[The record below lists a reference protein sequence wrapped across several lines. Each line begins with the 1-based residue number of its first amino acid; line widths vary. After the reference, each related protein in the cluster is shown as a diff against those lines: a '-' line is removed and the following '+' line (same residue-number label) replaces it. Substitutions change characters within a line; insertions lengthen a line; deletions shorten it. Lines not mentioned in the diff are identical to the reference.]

1 MNHAP
6 RELCYDAA
14 MSERRETMRDLF
26 AADAAIRAFT
36 LDEIDAIRAA
46 GRQRS
51 YAAGDLIVEANARG
65 NSMFVL
71 REGEVVVELPLSDD
85 VILGPGS
92 YFGELSFI
100 NPDHRRSATIR
111 ARTACT
117 VDVLDQGSVDQLSRE
132 HPKALLTLLRR
143 TTAFLVE
150 KEEQLIRQ
158 LRAEKAELE
167 RTLDYLRRTREEAD
181 YQELLAQTDGL
192 TGLYNRRCLDAQLP
206 RFIERAARGGRGL
219 AVIMLDLDHFKP
231 VNDTLGHAAG
241 DAVLKA
247 MADVLRGAVR
257 STDLPCRLGGDEFTV
272 VLADIDEEQ
281 ARARAEELRRAV
293 EAMPQPG
300 REAGVVVTTTVGG
313 AMYVPGERPEDL
325 MARADAHLYEAK
337 EAGRNRVSWG
347 ARGG

>member
-1 MNHAP
+1 
-6 RELCYDAA
+6 
-14 MSERRETMRDLF
+14 MRDLF

-46 GRQRS
+46 GRRRS
-51 YAAGDLIVEANARG
+51 YAAGDLVVEVNARG

-71 REGEVVVELPLSDD
+71 REGEVVVELPLTDD
-85 VILGPGS
+85 VVLGTGS

-111 ARTACT
+111 ARTDCT
-117 VDVLDQGSVDQLSRE
+117 VDVLDQGSVEQLSRE

-143 TTAFLVE
+143 TTAFLVD

-167 RTLDYLRRTREEAD
+167 QTLDYLRRTREEAD

-206 RFIERAARGGRGL
+206 RFIERAERGGRGL

-241 DAVLKA
+241 DVVLKG
-247 MADVLRGAVR
+247 MAEVLRGAVR

-281 ARARAEELRRAV
+281 ARARAEELRRSV

-300 REAGVVVTTTVGG
+300 RAAGVVVTTTVGG
-313 AMYVPGERPEDL
+313 AMYRPGEPPQEL
-325 MARADAHLYEAK
+325 MARADANLYEAK
-337 EAGRNRVSWG
+337 EGGRNRVSWG
-347 ARGG
+347 PAGG